1 MELARMASRKRNDS
15 ETDETPEAKRA
26 ARLEFQ
32 RQRAQEARL
41 LAEARSEVFTH
52 LRLWTVCPEKR
63 CLRARACAGDA
74 ERCAR
79 ERWHPLVPREI
90 KALLLKTFA
99 LMEDGYSHAEAAR
112 SAREEMRR
120 HREAAARL
128 DALDAQDAR
137 ATAKPAAA
145 PPPASAPPRRSP
157 PYDGPRIRFL

>member
-74 ERCAR
+74 ERCVR

-128 DALDAQDAR
+128 DALDAQDAP
-137 ATAKPAAA
+137 APAAPAA
-145 PPPASAPPRRSP
+145 PAPVPAPPRSSAP
-157 PYDGPRIRFL
+157 QHGPRIRFL

>member
-1 MELARMASRKRNDS
+1 MAPRKRNDN
-15 ETDETPEAKRA
+15 EIDETPEAKRA

-32 RQRAQEARL
+32 RQRAEEARL
-41 LAEARSEVFTH
+41 LAQARRGVYTR
-52 LRLWTVCPEKR
+52 LLLWTVCPDKR
-63 CLRARACAGDA
+63 CTRARACTGNA
-74 ERCAR
+74 ERCTR

-99 LMEDGYSHAEAAR
+99 LMEDGYSQAEAAR
-112 SAREEMRR
+112 MAAEEMQR
-120 HREAAARL
+120 HREAGARL

-145 PPPASAPPRRSP
+145 PTPASAPPRRSP